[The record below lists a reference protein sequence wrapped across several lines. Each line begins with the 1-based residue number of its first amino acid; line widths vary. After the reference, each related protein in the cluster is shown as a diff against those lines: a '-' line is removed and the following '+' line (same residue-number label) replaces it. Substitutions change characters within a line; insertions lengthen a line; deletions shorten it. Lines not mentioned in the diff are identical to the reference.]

1 MHRLDGKHVVFGEVV
16 DGENLL
22 KTLELG
28 GSQSGQPTSKFVI
41 EDCGEVK
48 EEEKKWVLFWLI
60 KWWLDE
66 WFIKLTIK

>member
-48 EEEKKWVLFWLI
+48 EEEKK
-60 KWWLDE
+60 
-66 WFIKLTIK
+66 